1 MADEYSDS
9 QKDFEPLEFLKFI
22 IKAMVDHPEEV
33 NITEVDGE
41 KTVVYELQVNQ
52 EDMGKVIGR
61 RGQNARAI
69 RTLLSAAS
77 GKRRKHSILEIIE

>member
-1 MADEYSDS
+1 MADEYSDG
-9 QKDFEPLEFLKFI
+9 QKDYKPLELLEFI
-22 IKAMVDHPEEV
+22 IKAMVDHPDDV
-33 NITEVDGE
+33 NITEVDGDH
-41 KTVVYELQVNQ
+41 TVIYELKVNQ

-77 GKRRKHSILEIIE
+77 GKRRKRSILEIIE